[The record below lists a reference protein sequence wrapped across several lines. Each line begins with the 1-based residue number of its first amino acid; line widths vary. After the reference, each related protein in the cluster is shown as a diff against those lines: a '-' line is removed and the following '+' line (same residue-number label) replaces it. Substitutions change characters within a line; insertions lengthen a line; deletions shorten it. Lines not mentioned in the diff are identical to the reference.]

1 MLSTKDIG
9 LSGIVDAFFGSGVSG
24 LGPQPGCGS
33 GSRGLDQAGFFLSAD
48 RGSFKML
55 VAKEVTAGFAFRIF
69 EGRMITR
76 GVGDR
81 FSMAEDPAR
90 EQWTLR

>member
-1 MLSTKDIG
+1 MLVSVPIP
-9 LSGIVDAFFGSGVSG
+9 IFGNDCREEDRVNHD
-24 LGPQPGCGS
+24 LFDP
-33 GSRGLDQAGFFLSAD
+33 RFFLSAN

-55 VAKEVTAGFAFRIF
+55 VRKEVTAGFAFRIF

>member
-1 MLSTKDIG
+1 MLFSVPESLG
-9 LSGIVDAFFGSGVSG
+9 LDH
-24 LGPQPGCGS
+24 
-33 GSRGLDQAGFFLSAD
+33 SRGADRVRRGLVQAGFFLSAD

>member
-1 MLSTKDIG
+1 MLFSVPASLGRDHNRGTDR
-9 LSGIVDAFFGSGVSG
+9 VRRGVV
-24 LGPQPGCGS
+24 
-33 GSRGLDQAGFFLSAD
+33 QAGFFLSAD

-55 VAKEVTAGFAFRIF
+55 VTKEVTAGLAFRIF
-69 EGRMITR
+69 EGRLITR

-81 FSMAEDPAR
+81 FSMAGDQPR

>member
-1 MLSTKDIG
+1 MLSSVLASSYWDH
-9 LSGIVDAFFGSGVSG
+9 
-24 LGPQPGCGS
+24 
-33 GSRGLDQAGFFLSAD
+33 SRGANPVGYGLVQAGFFLSAD

-69 EGRMITR
+69 EGRTIAR

-81 FSMAEDPAR
+81 FSMAGDPAR
-90 EQWTLR
+90 EQWNLR